1 MHLGHQCRDPGRVV
15 GDLTPVSPRT
25 DGDVHLGHGH
35 ALPATPEL
43 VAVFLAELGEE
54 GKSVATL
61 RLTKSALA
69 AVHRSPRPH

>member
-1 MHLGHQCRDPGRVV
+1 MPRSRPGRWR
-15 GDLTPVSPRT
+15 PHACVSPRT

-43 VAVFLAELGEE
+43 VVVFLAELGEE

-69 AVHRSPRPH
+69 AVHRSPRPHR